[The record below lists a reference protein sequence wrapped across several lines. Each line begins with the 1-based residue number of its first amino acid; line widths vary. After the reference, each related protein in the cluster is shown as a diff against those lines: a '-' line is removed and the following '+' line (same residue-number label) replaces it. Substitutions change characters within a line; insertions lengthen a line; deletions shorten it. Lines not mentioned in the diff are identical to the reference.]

1 MSCFSAKENENGKYD
16 DFEVLERKIVST
28 VRLVSYTDT
37 SLEECKVYLRELLE
51 LKEMLTKMLYYVFMR
66 CYRGRTLESLLLDEN
81 IKYEELKFI
90 MDVIIDVQE
99 HEKHPSDLAVLFA
112 KENYEFKAFAKFP
125 KSTAKNVYEL
135 LDESI
140 LSARNVIS
148 VLTMGD

>member
-28 VRLVSYTDT
+28 VRLVSTDT
-37 SLEECKVYLRELLE
+37 SLEECKAYLRELLE

-90 MDVIIDVQE
+90 VDVIIDVQE

-125 KSTAKNVYEL
+125 KSTAKKVSEL

-140 LSARNVIS
+140 FSARNVIS